1 MSAWPY
7 DVGIMGAV
15 GVAATG
21 VEMGGVYRL
30 QRTDKVWTVNL
41 QIDGK
46 AIVTVQLMT
55 VF

>member
-1 MSAWPY
+1 MSVWTY

-30 QRTDKVWTVNL
+30 QHMDEVWTVDL
-41 QIDGK
+41 RTDRRATI
-46 AIVTVQLMT
+46 IVQLLT